1 MLKIR
6 RLHSEGSYAHP
17 FDKNIDGFEEKWW
30 SQLVFD
36 AMSSRDEFYSF
47 TNEAG
52 EEVARAWVDWRIML
66 IPMLE

>member
-1 MLKIR
+1 M
-6 RLHSEGSYAHP
+6 RLLSIKTLTGS
-17 FDKNIDGFEEKWW
+17 EKWW

-47 TNEAG
+47 TNEAE